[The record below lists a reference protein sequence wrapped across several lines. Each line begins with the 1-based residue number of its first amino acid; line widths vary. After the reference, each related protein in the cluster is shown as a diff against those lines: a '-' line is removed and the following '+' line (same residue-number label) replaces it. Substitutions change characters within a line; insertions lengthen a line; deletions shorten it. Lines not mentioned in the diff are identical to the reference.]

1 MLLLTMK
8 LGGNVSK
15 GILFFQGWIEMDI
28 LLFFFFFS
36 FFYGAGT
43 VYCHLTIEDT
53 QA

>member
-1 MLLLTMK
+1 MLLFTMK

-28 LLFFFFFS
+28 SLFFFS
-36 FFYGAGT
+36 MVLVLYT
-43 VYCHLTIEDT
+43 VCHLTIEDT